1 MWVETFQPASVR
13 SNADDEVLPDVVSRL
28 LLFLVVFVFLCCL
41 TSSYIPVS
49 GGTYNIFYSL
59 ALASLRLLLTNI
71 LVLKYW

>member
-28 LLFLVVFVFLCCL
+28 ILFLVVFVFLCCL

-59 ALASLRLLLTNI
+59 LALASLRLLLTTI
-71 LVLKYW
+71 LVHK